1 MQYKLFSIVLARKF
15 WKRARSRR
23 RARDA
28 WFIRTAFASLRIDLR
43 QQMSLI
49 QIKGCQ
55 YIRHIIAHALL
66 AFLQLRG
73 TSFINFSERIDH
85 G

>member
-15 WKRARSRR
+15 GNVRTAR
-23 RARDA
+23 RARNA
-28 WFIRTAFASLRIDLR
+28 WFIRIAFASLRIDLR
-43 QQMSLI
+43 QQMSLM

-73 TSFINFSERIDH
+73 TAFINFS
-85 G
+85 